1 MYKIGLGFDVHRLI
15 KNKNKKLILGGA
27 IIPVEFCLEAISDG
41 DVLLHSIS
49 DAILGA
55 ASLGDIGDFFPPSK
69 KYLNINSRE
78 IVEFVLNKIKKRF
91 KIINID
97 TTIIAQKPRLSCYKK
112 DILKSLKDI
121 FKIGDINIK
130 IKSKEELN
138 ILGGKNS
145 IACFSIVLLKNVTK
159 NKNL

>member
-1 MYKIGLGFDVHRLI
+1 MYKTGLGFDVHRLI

-27 IIPVEFCLEAISDG
+27 VIPSEFSLEAISDG

-69 KYLNINSRE
+69 KYLDINSKE
-78 IVEFVLNKIKKRF
+78 IVKFVLNKIKKRF

-97 TTIIAQKPRLSCYKK
+97 TTIVAEKPRLSFYKK
-112 DILKSLKDI
+112 DILKSLRDI
-121 FKIGDINIK
+121 FNIKDINIK

-145 IACFSIVLLKNVTK
+145 IACLSIVLLKNVAK

>member
-1 MYKIGLGFDVHRLI
+1 MYKTGLGFDVHRLI

-27 IIPVEFCLEAISDG
+27 VIPSEFSLEAVSDG
-41 DVLLHSIS
+41 DVILHSIS

-55 ASLGDIGDFFPPSK
+55 ASSGDIGDFFPPSK
-69 KYLNINSRE
+69 KYLDMDSKE
-78 IVEFVLNKIKKRF
+78 IIKFVLNKIREKF

-97 TTIIAQKPRLSCYKK
+97 TTIIAQKPRLSSYKK

-121 FKIGDINIK
+121 FDIEDINVK
-130 IKSKEELN
+130 IKSKEELD
-138 ILGGKNS
+138 ILGGRNS
-145 IACFSIVLLKNVTK
+145 IACLSIVLLKNVAK